1 MEFLPLILNWIEH
14 FSYANQRID
23 IGQSMYAVTEKSY
36 VHCISYR
43 VASGHVVYGVMDDML
58 CIACRQLLTGTFWS
72 SDGRVLTTAPNMWSS
87 NISPLRWKHGKCNI
101 VITDIRSQFVLLK
114 PKATLLYWPSV
125 KLHISYIAL
134 GKHYY
139 CLQQIQER
147 CIPVTQGAISGDNK
161 RDRPP

>member
-1 MEFLPLILNWIEH
+1 M
-14 FSYANQRID
+14 
-23 IGQSMYAVTEKSY
+23 
-36 VHCISYR
+36 

-87 NISPLRWKHGKCNI
+87 NISSLRWKHRKCNI

-114 PKATLLYWPSV
+114 PKATLYWPSV
-125 KLHISYIAL
+125 KLHISYIAV
-134 GKHYY
+134 GKHY

-147 CIPVTQGAISGDNK
+147 CIPVSQGSISGDNK
-161 RDRPP
+161 RDRPPWGLSTEQAKRGQVGEEGEERGQVDRLPSSHTLLLVTS

>member
-1 MEFLPLILNWIEH
+1 M
-14 FSYANQRID
+14 
-23 IGQSMYAVTEKSY
+23 
-36 VHCISYR
+36 
-43 VASGHVVYGVMDDML
+43 
-58 CIACRQLLTGTFWS
+58 TGTFWS

-161 RDRPP
+161 RDRPPQGLSTEHLALSRPREAKWGRREGRGQVDRLPSSHTLLLPGHLVIYDSQEANNYHHYCAI